1 MGNTIPQAS
10 ASPLDLRTFLV
21 SSSLPKSLI
30 VTSKLSD
37 RKFIKT
43 LRCKFEDEDVVLKVH
58 FREKATERSNE
69 ILRHMTMLEKRFRAS
84 HCVLPYRYASPS
96 QMVFLFQQKQ
106 NTLSKTN
113 EQDRRQI
120 HDGSTLSY
128 TVLSGKTV
136 SRSEFK
142 RCVENKT
149 FL

>member
-96 QMVFLFQQKQ
+96 LWFFFFNK
-106 NTLSKTN
+106 NKILSKTN

-136 SRSEFK
+136 SRSEFE

>member
-84 HCVLPYRYASPS
+84 VCVLPYRYYI
-96 QMVFLFQQKQ
+96 FLL
-106 NTLSKTN
+106 NSLT
-113 EQDRRQI
+113 
-120 HDGSTLSY
+120 
-128 TVLSGKTV
+128 
-136 SRSEFK
+136 RS
-142 RCVENKT
+142 
-149 FL
+149 L

>member
-1 MGNTIPQAS
+1 MLLSLYSLSDIVRIHTLSKNPQKQHSFKLSLQFQRFLKRGSKRNSKKMGNTIPQAS

-84 HCVLPYRYASPS
+84 VCVLPYRYYI
-96 QMVFLFQQKQ
+96 FL
-106 NTLSKTN
+106 L
-113 EQDRRQI
+113 
-120 HDGSTLSY
+120 
-128 TVLSGKTV
+128 
-136 SRSEFK
+136 
-142 RCVENKT
+142 
-149 FL
+149 